1 MLSSLKIQN
10 FALIQSLDIE
20 FKPGL
25 NIITGETGSGK
36 SVMLGALGL
45 ILGNR
50 VDTSALIDTDSKCI
64 FEGKFPTGPDP
75 VSNAKF
81 QNFFKDNDLDWED
94 NALIRREIS
103 PGGKSRAFINDTPVN
118 LNVLKEFGEQLVD
131 IHSQFQTQKLSDAH
145 FQLSLLDAVA
155 GHGTLLSQYGEKYR
169 SYRKTENDLQGLI
182 TREQSARKEYDYWS
196 FQVKELD
203 EANLLPNETDALDEE
218 LALLSNAEK
227 IKLVLQTALN
237 EISDQDDSI
246 NNRLAASQKSFA
258 SIASLNT
265 RLQHIYKRLENILIE
280 TKDLSGEITDLYESI
295 NVDAERLEQVN
306 NRLRIIHN
314 LLVKHGFKT
323 ETELLN
329 YADELREKMSGA
341 ESLSDEIKEI
351 QNRLVAMKAELQ
363 SMADEISKNRKNQ
376 VSGLEKQLVTLLKQT
391 GIPEATIEINLTET
405 ESLNEFGKDKILV
418 LFSAN
423 KGSKPLEVG
432 NVASGGELSRLMLC
446 FKFILAD
453 TMVLP
458 TVVFDEIDA
467 GVSGEVAIRV
477 GQMIKKLSSGRQ
489 VICIT
494 HLPQVAA
501 MGDHQYV
508 VYKVAGKERTAINIR
523 QLENSERIEE
533 IAKMIGG
540 LVPGAAAVES
550 AKELLNFRNQLTVIG
565 Y

>member
-1 MLSSLKIQN
+1 MLQSMR
-10 FALIQSLDIE
+10 SLDAKLSLVQCLLFMKSLIWDSM
-20 FKPGL
+20 FL
-25 NIITGETGSGK
+25 NISLF
-36 SVMLGALGL
+36 VMAIVGA
-45 ILGNR
+45 
-50 VDTSALIDTDSKCI
+50 DSKCVI
-64 FEGKFPTGPDP
+64 EGKFPIN
-75 VSNAKF
+75 VSQF
-81 QNFFKDNDLDWED
+81 QSFFKDNDLDWED

-131 IHSQFQTQKLSDAH
+131 IHSQFQTQKLADTH

-155 GHGTLLSQYGEKYR
+155 GHKTLLSQYGDKYR
-169 SYRKTENDLQGLI
+169 SYRKLENDLQGLI
-182 TREQSARKEYDYWS
+182 SREQSARKEYDYWT
-196 FQVKELD
+196 FQVNELD

-227 IKLVLQTALN
+227 IKLVLQSALN
-237 EISDQDDSI
+237 EISDQDDSV
-246 NNRLAASQKSFA
+246 NNKIAANQKQFA
-258 SIASLNT
+258 SVASLNT
-265 RLQHIYKRLENILIE
+265 RLQAIYKRLENILIE

-306 NRLRIIHN
+306 TRLRTIHN
-314 LLVKHGFKT
+314 LLVKHGYKT

-341 ESLSDEIKEI
+341 ESLSDEIRDI

-363 SMADEISKNRKNQ
+363 SMADQISKNRKEQ
-376 VSGLEKQLVTLLKQT
+376 ISGLEKQLVTLLKQT
-391 GIPEATIEINLTET
+391 GIPEATIEISLTET
-405 ESLNEFGKDKILV
+405 ESLNEYGKDKIQV

-477 GQMIKKLSSGRQ
+477 GQMIKKLSAGRQ

-501 MGDHQYV
+501 MGDHQYI

-540 LVPGAAAVES
+540 HVPGAAAVES
-550 AKELLNFRNQLTVIG
+550 AKELLMRN
-565 Y
+565 

>member
-1 MLSSLKIQN
+1 MLSSLKIRN

-20 FKPGL
+20 FLPGL
-25 NIITGETGSGK
+25 NIITGETGAGK

-50 VDTSALIDTDSKCI
+50 VDTSALVDTDSKCI
-64 FEGKFPTGPDP
+64 IEGRFDIGG
-75 VSNAKF
+75 NHFHA
-81 QNFFKDNDLDWED
+81 FFKANDLDYEGITI
-94 NALIRREIS
+94 IRREIS
-103 PGGKSRAFINDTPVN
+103 SGGKSRAFINDTPVN
-118 LNVLKEFGEQLVD
+118 LNILKEFGDQLVD
-131 IHSQFQTQKLSDAH
+131 IHSQFQTQKLTDTH

-155 GHGTLLSQYGEKYR
+155 GHKALLTQYSDKYR
-169 SYRKTENDLQGLI
+169 LYRKLEADLLALI
-182 TREQSARKEYDYWS
+182 SREHNARKEYDYWS

-203 EANLLPNETDALDEE
+203 EANLQPSELETLDED

-237 EISDQDDSI
+237 EISDRDDSV
-246 NNRLAASQKSFA
+246 NNRLAGFQKQFA
-258 SIASLNT
+258 GVALLNS
-265 RLQHIYKRLENILIE
+265 RLQQIHKRLEDVLIE
-280 TKDLSGEITDLYESI
+280 TKDISGEITDLYDSI

-314 LLVKHGFKT
+314 LLVKHSFKT

-341 ESLSDEIKEI
+341 ESLSDEIKDI
-351 QNRLVAMKAELQ
+351 QNTLAAMKAELQ
-363 SMADEISKNRKNQ
+363 EMADEISENRHEQ
-376 VSGLEKQLVTLLKQT
+376 VIGLEKQLVTLLKQT
-391 GIPEATIEINLTET
+391 GIPEATIAIHLTAT
-405 ESLNEFGKDKILV
+405 ESLNEYGKDKIQV

-423 KGSKPLEVG
+423 KGSKPMEVG

-477 GQMIKKLSSGRQ
+477 GQMTKKLSSGRQ
-489 VICIT
+489 VMCIT

-501 MGDHQYV
+501 MGDHQYI

-540 LVPGAAAVES
+540 HTPGTAAVES
-550 AKELLNFRNQLTVIG
+550 AKELLMRN
-565 Y
+565 